1 MRYKVLK
8 IEEDVDFGC
17 EERGEDSPVMA
28 VVILQDENGNEQ
40 KIRQED
46 QMLYER
52 DINEGDLVFFNERQE
67 LEKVLLNNDF

>member
-1 MRYKVLK
+1 MRCKVLK

-28 VVILQDENGNEQ
+28 VVLLQDENGNEQ
-40 KIRQED
+40 KVRQED

-67 LEKVLLNNDF
+67 LEKSSAEQ

>member
-28 VVILQDENGNEQ
+28 VVLLQDEKGNEQ
-40 KIRQED
+40 KVRQED

-52 DINEGDLVFFNERQE
+52 DINEGDLVFFN
-67 LEKVLLNNDF
+67 

>member
-28 VVILQDENGNEQ
+28 VVLLQDEKGNEQ
-40 KIRQED
+40 KVRQED

-52 DINEGDLVFFNERQE
+52 DINEGDLVFFNER
-67 LEKVLLNNDF
+67 

>member
-28 VVILQDENGNEQ
+28 VVLLQDENGNEQ

-46 QMLYER
+46 QVLYER
-52 DINEGDLVFFNERQE
+52 DINEGDLLFFNERQK
-67 LEKVLLNNDF
+67 LEKSSAEQ

>member
-40 KIRQED
+40 KVRQED

-67 LEKVLLNNDF
+67 LEKSSAEQ

>member
-46 QMLYER
+46 QVLYER

-67 LEKVLLNNDF
+67 LEKSSAEQ

>member
-28 VVILQDENGNEQ
+28 VVLLQDEKGNEQ
-40 KIRQED
+40 KVRQED

-67 LEKVLLNNDF
+67 LEKSSSEQ

>member
-28 VVILQDENGNEQ
+28 VVLLQDENGNEQ
-40 KIRQED
+40 KVRQED

-67 LEKVLLNNDF
+67 LEKSSAEQ

>member
-67 LEKVLLNNDF
+67 LEKGSAEQ

>member
-17 EERGEDSPVMA
+17 EERGENSPVMA
-28 VVILQDENGNEQ
+28 VVLLQDENGNEQ

-46 QMLYER
+46 QVLYER
-52 DINEGDLVFFNERQE
+52 DINEGDLVFFNERQK
-67 LEKVLLNNDF
+67 LEKSSAEQ

>member
-1 MRYKVLK
+1 MRYKVQK

-28 VVILQDENGNEQ
+28 VVLLQDENGNEQ

-46 QMLYER
+46 QVLYER
-52 DINEGDLVFFNERQE
+52 DINEGNLVFFNERQE
-67 LEKVLLNNDF
+67 LEKSSAEQ

>member
-28 VVILQDENGNEQ
+28 VVLLQDENGNEQ

-46 QMLYER
+46 QVLYER
-52 DINEGDLVFFNERQE
+52 DINEGDLVFFNERQK
-67 LEKVLLNNDF
+67 LEKSSAEQ

>member
-28 VVILQDENGNEQ
+28 VVLLQDENGNEQ

-46 QMLYER
+46 QVLYER

-67 LEKVLLNNDF
+67 LEKSSAEQ

>member
-8 IEEDVDFGC
+8 IEADVDFGC

-28 VVILQDENGNEQ
+28 VVLLQDENGNEQ
-40 KIRQED
+40 KVRQED

-67 LEKVLLNNDF
+67 LEKSSAEQ

>member
-28 VVILQDENGNEQ
+28 VVLLQDENGNEQ

-67 LEKVLLNNDF
+67 LEKSSAEQ

>member
-28 VVILQDENGNEQ
+28 VVLLQDENGNEQ

-52 DINEGDLVFFNERQE
+52 DINEGDLVFFNERQK
-67 LEKVLLNNDF
+67 LEKSSAEQ

>member
-8 IEEDVDFGC
+8 IEEDVEFGC

-28 VVILQDENGNEQ
+28 VVILQDENGTEQ
-40 KIRQED
+40 KVRQED

-67 LEKVLLNNDF
+67 LEKKFC

>member
-28 VVILQDENGNEQ
+28 VMILQDENGNEQ

-52 DINEGDLVFFNERQE
+52 DINEGDLAFFNERQE
-67 LEKVLLNNDF
+67 LEKSSAEQ

>member
-67 LEKVLLNNDF
+67 LEKSSAEQ

>member
-17 EERGEDSPVMA
+17 EESGEDSPVMA
-28 VVILQDENGNEQ
+28 VVLLQDENGNEQ

-67 LEKVLLNNDF
+67 LEKGSAEQ

>member
-28 VVILQDENGNEQ
+28 VVLLQDEKGNEQ
-40 KIRQED
+40 KVRQED

-52 DINEGDLVFFNERQE
+52 DINVGDLVFFKERQE
-67 LEKVLLNNDF
+67 LEKSSAEQ

>member
-28 VVILQDENGNEQ
+28 VVLLQDENGNEQ

-67 LEKVLLNNDF
+67 LEKSSAER